1 MKLELKPNEIA
12 YPDGLEIAVD
22 GFTGD
27 PGSVKPAQVFI
38 EVYEGKLRVHVWTG
52 ESEDPT
58 VTTEILPLLPQSNT
72 A

>member
-1 MKLELKPNEIA
+1 MKIALKPQEVA

-38 EVYEGKLRVHVWTG
+38 EVHEGKLRVHVWTG

-58 VTTEILPLLPQSNT
+58 VITEILPLPPQS
-72 A
+72 AMA